1 MGGAVDHEIL
11 MCIERI
17 LYVTQV
23 KNKKYAQERKQ
34 ETETNMRFIGYI
46 EDEEAKIRTMKL
58 N

>member
-34 ETETNMRFIGYI
+34 ETEKTW
-46 EDEEAKIRTMKL
+46 DSLDTSKMKRQKYAQW